1 MCLYWCIGNI
11 RRTSASWVTFF
22 FSHVRDNNNNN
33 MRSRRSF
40 PGDYDSVTFFVCVF
54 HAYINGFL
62 GWKPRGGYRILFVV
76 FGNVSAGRF
85 LHPPSSIGRLIWS
98 SSWLHKRKKRCS
110 EFKYLMQQKRM
121 KARKKYECQRSELH
135 NVKHTHCEEE
145 EKKNTPK
152 TWSHWKCWTW
162 SWFSTEKTQGASW
175 NTPQRSARDA
185 VTFFPS
191 MHNSKNSN
199 SSWLFC
205 FYAQVLVSECNF
217 LKYYTYTY
225 TKSIIKN

>member
-1 MCLYWCIGNI
+1 MCVCIDVLEIFEEQVHRESPFSFLTCVIITITIWDHEGPFLVIMTRSLSLCAFFMRISMVFSAENHVVVIEFSLSSLGMFRQVDSSI
-11 RRTSASWVTFF
+11 R
-22 FSHVRDNNNNN
+22 
-33 MRSRRSF
+33 
-40 PGDYDSVTFFVCVF
+40 
-54 HAYINGFL
+54 
-62 GWKPRGGYRILFVV
+62 
-76 FGNVSAGRF
+76 
-85 LHPPSSIGRLIWS
+85 PPSSHRLIWS

-217 LKYYTYTY
+217 LKYYT
-225 TKSIIKN
+225 K